1 MPKFYIVLLLSV
13 WVWWNIP
20 PTASGQDIPFHRG
33 VNLTNWFQARSPGA
47 IQFGKYGKK
56 DFENIKSLGCDVIRL
71 PINLHSMTLGA
82 PEYKPDPLFLTFLD
96 SAVAWAEDL
105 ELHLIIDNHSFDPA
119 VNTDPAVE
127 LILVKVWSHMAQYYK
142 DKYENL
148 YYEVLNEPHGIDD
161 AVWGEIQRKAIAAI
175 RAHDTEHTIIV
186 GGAGWNSYHNLEFIP
201 EYEDDNLIYTF
212 HFYDPFLFTH
222 QGATWNTPSMDE
234 LRNIPF
240 PYEAGAMPPLHS
252 KYNGTWIQNIYDNYE
267 QDGTVARVQERIDI
281 EVAFR
286 EDRNVP
292 IFCGE
297 FGVYDINSD
306 PEDRVYWYNV
316 VREYLEENEIPWT
329 MWDYHG
335 GFGVFRKGEQGLFD
349 HNLNTEL
356 LESLDF
362 NVPEQTPYQRKP
374 ETTGFHLYDDYLQHG
389 IEESS
394 YGAGEINYYA
404 QEDPNYGRHCIR
416 WHGPEQYNIIGM
428 AFTPTRDLT
437 ELVDAGYF
445 LNFFIRSTADEIR
458 LDVRFLDT
466 DTGPDDHAWRK
477 RYALDMHL
485 EKSSWHKVTIPLSA
499 FEEQGAWEGEWYNP
513 VGDFQWENT
522 DRFELS
528 TEYRGYPDDT
538 IWIDQVVVTNQDT
551 ASVVSSIPFSF
562 PEPLHMDVFPNPCT
576 SQITIAHAVSNPN
589 PPVTRIRIY
598 NVAGKLHFNGI
609 QESPLMTVDTSAWIP
624 GMYFVVAENKP
635 GIRWANTF
643 VKE

>member
-13 WVWWNIP
+13 WVWGNTP
-20 PTASGQDIPFHRG
+20 PTAWGQDIPFHRG

-71 PINLHSMTLGA
+71 PINLHSMTMGA

-267 QDGTVARVQERIDI
+267 QDGTVARVKELIDI
-281 EVAFR
+281 AVAFR

-356 LESLDF
+356 LESLDL
-362 NVPEQTPYQRKP
+362 NVPEQTPYQKKP
-374 ETTGFHLYDDYLQHG
+374 ETTGFHMYDDFLHPG
-389 IEESS
+389 LEESS
-394 YGAGEINYYA
+394 YGSGEIHYYDRDA
-404 QEDPNYGRHCIR
+404 PNYGQHAIR
-416 WHGPEQYNIIGM
+416 WQGPEQYNIIGF
-428 AFTPTRDLT
+428 AFRPVKDLT
-437 ELVDAGYF
+437 QLVEEGYF
-445 LNFFIRSTADEIR
+445 LNFFVRSTASDLR
-458 LDVRFLDT
+458 FDVRFLDT
-466 DTGPDDHAWRK
+466 DTGDTDHAWR
-477 RYALDMHL
+477 RRHAIELNPED
-485 EKSSWHKVTIPLSA
+485 SQTWHKVTIPLA
-499 FEEQGAWEGEWYNP
+499 DFAEQGAWEDGVWYDP
-513 VGDFQWENT
+513 VGAFQWENV
-522 DRFELS
+522 DRFEFS
-528 TEYRGYPDDT
+528 TEYRDFAGDT
-538 IWIDQVVVTNQDT
+538 IWIDQVIITNRDT
-551 ASVVSSIPFSF
+551 AQITTSSLLPREKSREITA
-562 PEPLHMDVFPNPCT
+562 FPNPCNDT
-576 SQITIAHAVSNPN
+576 LFVGLDGYQSTV
-589 PPVTRIRIY
+589 RIRIFDNQGRLQY
-598 NVAGKLHFNGI
+598 EGNPQSNQFQIDTRNWTPGLYYVTALHETGNRVVKKIMKL
-609 QESPLMTVDTSAWIP
+609 
-624 GMYFVVAENKP
+624 
-635 GIRWANTF
+635 
-643 VKE
+643 